1 MDKKALK
8 ERLNEVKKQL
18 RTNAKDTHFFD
29 KLIDEALSLK
39 GQLGVEAIACGFTQ
53 DEVVETLE
61 EDTYR
66 IIVGQ
71 NASAYQ
77 VKGGY
82 TIVAKNNLGL
92 ADLLNHLVVDKKEA
106 DNLLGEDKDIY
117 ETYLSALVYTLN
129 IPMLAATDQ
138 EFMFNVATETIKYLQ
153 GQMEKIKEVEL
164 QDETPKE
171 NMEFEAATMA
181 IETLKKELNKEEK

>member
-117 ETYLSALVYTLN
+117 ETYLSALTYTLN

-138 EFMFNVATETIKYLQ
+138 EFMFNMATETSKYLQ

>member
-117 ETYLSALVYTLN
+117 ETYLSALTYTLN

-138 EFMFNVATETIKYLQ
+138 EFMFNMATETSKYLQ

-181 IETLKKELNKEEK
+181 IETLKKELNKEEI

>member
-117 ETYLSALVYTLN
+117 ETYLSALTYTLS

-138 EFMFNVATETIKYLQ
+138 EFMFNMATETIKYLQ

-181 IETLKKELNKEEK
+181 IETLKKELKKEEE